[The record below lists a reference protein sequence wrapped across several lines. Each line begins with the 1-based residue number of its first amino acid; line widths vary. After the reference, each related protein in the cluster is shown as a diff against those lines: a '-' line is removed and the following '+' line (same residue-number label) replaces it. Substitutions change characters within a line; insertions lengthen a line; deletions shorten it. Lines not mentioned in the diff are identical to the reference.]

1 MSDHKYQLTALI
13 LQVEESAKELKVS
26 AKVAMYGAAIVA
38 KEKVSTGN
46 LEVAILP
53 YLYRQACIYQ
63 PHCTWCQW

>member
-38 KEKVSTGN
+38 KEKVSAGH
-46 LEVAILP
+46 LEVLSC
-53 YLYRQACIYQ
+53 LACTGVPVPRVTQ
-63 PHCTWCQW
+63 CLVPLA